1 MTSSGEE
8 RRERGRGEVYVLDT
22 TAVTEAGLRAP
33 MGGDM
38 GVSLEEA
45 VKSIAAILSEAR
57 LRLGYRFYMAPSVM
71 AELRRFLVAN
81 GVPPEEVEE
90 LLKWL
95 TPRPPSRHSIMLPAA
110 VLAMHVETM
119 RRNITKGLRVAE
131 EAARRGYR
139 AGQSSREV
147 GDVIRWVREHYR
159 EATRRGILDS
169 LEDLDT
175 VLLAYELK
183 AVLVTS
189 DTGVRRFAE
198 ELGIPVQHPKPFYS
212 MLRDA
217 IKRTSR
223 G

>member
-1 MTSSGEE
+1 M
-8 RRERGRGEVYVLDT
+8 LDT
-22 TAVTEAGLRAP
+22 TAITEAGLRAP
-33 MGGDM
+33 MGGDL
-38 GVSLEEA
+38 GETLVEA
-45 VKSIAAILSEAR
+45 VRRITSLLAEAR
-57 LRLGYRFYMAPSVM
+57 LTLGYRFYMAPSVM
-71 AELRRFLVAN
+71 AELRRFLIAN
-81 GVPPEEVEE
+81 GVPPDEVEE

-131 EAARRGYR
+131 EAARRGFR
-139 AGQSSREV
+139 AGQASGEV

-189 DTGVRRFAE
+189 DTGVKRFAE

-212 MLRDA
+212 MIRDA
-217 IKRTSR
+217 LRKYRETHAR
-223 G
+223 HGAATEG